1 MLSSQKVG
9 IGKIIRFYPKIN
21 VAVISLTDILQAGD
35 RILIEGKLT
44 HVEQEVVSMQIEHV
58 NIQKAESG
66 QSIGL
71 KVEGIV
77 REGDTV
83 YKMS

>member
-1 MLSSQKVG
+1 
-9 IGKIIRFYPKIN
+9 
-21 VAVISLTDILQAGD
+21 
-35 RILIEGKLT
+35 
-44 HVEQEVVSMQIEHV
+44 MQIEHV
-58 NIQKAESG
+58 NIQKAEAG

>member
-1 MLSSQKVG
+1 MLPSQKVG
-9 IGKIIRFYPKIN
+9 IGKIIHFYPKIN
-21 VAVISLTDILQAGD
+21 VAVISLTDMLQAGD

-58 NIQKAESG
+58 NIQKAEAG

-83 YKMS
+83 YRMS

>member
-9 IGKIIRFYPKIN
+9 IGKIIHFYPKIN
-21 VAVISLTDILQAGD
+21 VAVISLTDMLQAGD

-58 NIQKAESG
+58 NIQKAEAG

>member
-9 IGKIIRFYPKIN
+9 IGKIIHFYPKIN
-21 VAVISLTDILQAGD
+21 VAVISLTDMLQAGD
-35 RILIEGKLT
+35 RILIEGKFT

-58 NIQKAESG
+58 NIQKAEAG